1 MLGKLKD
8 ELKGKIM
15 TEFIALRAKT
25 YVYLLDDDSEHKK
38 AKGTRK
44 CVVNRELTFKNH
56 KDSLLKNEVVIKSQ
70 HRFRSDNHKVHTE
83 EVNKIALSSNDDKNI
98 QTFDRITTYP
108 YGTNAFK
115 VCENEMRYAILKNK
129 SQTLRSES
137 QILRNES
144 QILRNESQILRNES
158 QALRSESQTIRS
170 KSLKCKNE
178 LKALRNESQTLRN
191 ESQTLRNE
199 SQALRSES
207 QILRNESKTLRS
219 ESKIL
224 RNKSQTLRSDHRSV
238 YTEEV
243 NKIAL
248 SSNDDKRL
256 QKFDKVTTFPY
267 GTPVVKVCESQMKME
282 MQNDIYESEID
293 NVDVQNDIYESEID
307 NVDDADNVDMH
318 NETCES
324 KIDNVDALEKINN
337 KTDAI
342 NKINKRLAKIKI
354 RNSKEG

>member
-44 CVVNRELTFKNH
+44 CVINRELTFKNH